1 MSDWQNEIKRYY
13 RDNKTGALVEKSGPS
28 ITYDTEYVSSRYD
41 TYPTTGAMSELRWSL
56 ILSKIDPM
64 AQNIDSVLDFGCGNG
79 DFLKRCWVQ
88 IGNNKLYAIEASDYP
103 LGKLINRVEEPVPC
117 DLFTCFDSLE
127 HLEDPRA
134 LLAKVQSPYVCISLP
149 WCHERTLG
157 MEWFMGWKHRRPG
170 EHLWH
175 FDHISLPA
183 LLSEFGY
190 KLIYCGNP
198 EDEIRKGDGK
208 LPNILT
214 CLFQK

>member
-1 MSDWQNEIKRYY
+1 MSDSHYF
-13 RDNKTGALVEKSGPS
+13 RDKSEALVEQSRITAVYDKSY
-28 ITYDTEYVSSRYD
+28 IETRYD
-41 TYPTTGAMSELRWSL
+41 AYPTTRAMSHLRLGLVLHL
-56 ILSKIDPM
+56 INNDDYI
-64 AQNIDSVLDFGCGNG
+64 SVCDFGCGNG
-79 DFLKRCWVQ
+79 SFLSAFADFKACN
-88 IGNNKLYAIEASDYP
+88 GGFMAYGIEIADYP
-103 LGKLINRVEEPVPC
+103 LPVPIERVDDPVPC

-127 HLEDPRA
+127 HVENPRE
-134 LLAKVQSPYVCISLP
+134 LLAKVQSPYICISLP

-157 MEWFMGWKHRRPG
+157 FEWFMQWKHRRPG

-214 CLFQK
+214 CLFQKA